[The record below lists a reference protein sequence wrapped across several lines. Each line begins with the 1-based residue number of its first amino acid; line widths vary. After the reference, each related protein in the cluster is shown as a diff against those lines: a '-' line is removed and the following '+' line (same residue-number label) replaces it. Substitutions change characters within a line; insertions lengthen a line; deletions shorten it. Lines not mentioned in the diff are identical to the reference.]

1 MIFTKK
7 RIGTL
12 FMAMILAVCFM
23 PQMAESSYAA
33 ASAGGI
39 VSPKVT
45 NSYRTSGS
53 YGYVN
58 LRWELSGYADSFAVY
73 EKYSG
78 TGGKY
83 VKKATVKGQKAT
95 LKVPRKKIV
104 YFKIRAKYKGNYGPY
119 SDWVSCR
126 AAGGNVTAITITD
139 YSKKIERHATSQF
152 KVKMNG
158 LKALHQ
164 QKWFSS
170 DKSVATVSSSGMVTA
185 VAEGISEIHCVA
197 HNGKDASVRIKVINL
212 KGTKPQLTVNGKNVY
227 LGENLSDVCATLGN
241 NYTKKRSGE
250 DYMWYIYNY
259 DSNQE
264 NLEFVGIK
272 NDKVVAMFTS
282 AVDFSYKDD
291 YISIKDWSKY
301 DFTDKSKDGLEYKTC
316 SDPAAD
322 VKVSTDMLDTV
333 YMIRI
338 DKKWHDK
345 KYWCNDNYDSYVE
358 EVCNNSK
365 SETKNMEEDFSD
377 TFIYLQNSLR
387 AKENHRNYEGI
398 SDRKM
403 LVKSDKLTSYAKN
416 WANTLAEK
424 CKVYHSEN
432 NSYSES
438 CGSIRNPISAI
449 NNVINE
455 IGADAG
461 VLGHR
466 KAMISNGD
474 FAVNTGC
481 AMTYGSHKN
490 GTMYMVVEFSWL
502 K

>member
-1 MIFTKK
+1 
-7 RIGTL
+7 
-12 FMAMILAVCFM
+12 MAMILAVCFM

-33 ASAGGI
+33 TNSGKA
-39 VSPKVT
+39 VDLKVT

-58 LRWELSGYADSFAVY
+58 LRWGLTDRTDSCTIY

-83 VKKATVKGQKAT
+83 VKKATVKGKKAT

-104 YFKIRAKYKGNYGPY
+104 YFKIRAKYKGSYGPY

-158 LKALHQ
+158 LKSLHQ
-164 QKWFSS
+164 QRWFSS
-170 DKSVATVSSSGMVTA
+170 NDSVATVSSSGIVTA
-185 VAEGISEIHCVA
+185 VAEGTTEIHCVA
-197 HNGKDASVRIKVINL
+197 HNGKEASVSIKVINL
-212 KGTKPQLTVNGKNVY
+212 KGTKPQLTVNGKTVY
-227 LGENLSDVCATLGN
+227 LGESLSDVCATLGN

-301 DFTDKSKDGLEYKTC
+301 DFTDKSKDGLEYKTY

-322 VKVSTDMLDTV
+322 VDVSTDMLDTTGTQLNTV

-338 DKKWHDK
+338 DKKWHDE
-345 KYWCNDNYDSYVE
+345 KYWNYKPNGPNSYVE

-403 LVKSDKLTSYAKN
+403 LVKSDNLTSYAKN
-416 WANTLAEK
+416 WANTMAK
-424 CKVYHSEN
+424 NRKVYHNEN
-432 NSYSES
+432 NSYFEN
-438 CGSIRNPISAI
+438 CGMNANPIETV
-449 NNVINE
+449 NNYFNE
-455 IGADAG
+455 IGADKG
-461 VLGHR
+461 GQGHR
-466 KAMISNGD
+466 VVMISNED

-481 AMTYGSHKN
+481 AMTYGPNKN
-490 GTMYMVVEFSWL
+490 GFMYMAMEYSWL